1 MIYFLLDF
9 ILILLIIFFFAK
21 FFKLF
26 FLLDFDFQLLICLDF
41 SLLVKPMSR
50 ISQVA
55 GFENE
60 YSPGGHSRF
69 ICFV

>member
-9 ILILLIIFFFAK
+9 ILILLIIFFSK

-55 GFENE
+55 GFENK
-60 YSPGGHSRF
+60 YSLGGHSGF

>member
-9 ILILLIIFFFAK
+9 ILILLIIIFFAK

-41 SLLVKPMSR
+41 SLLVKPMSK

-60 YSPGGHSRF
+60 YSLGGHSGF